1 MKFAHLADC
10 HIGAWRE
17 PKLAEL
23 NRKAFISAVDAVITE
38 KVDFVLISGDLFNT
52 SLPSFDS
59 LKETVAKLKQLADL
73 KIPVYIIAG
82 SHDFSPSGKTMLDVL
97 EHAGLCINVARGEDI
112 DGRLRL
118 NITVD
123 PKTGAKITGMIGKK
137 GMLEREF
144 YELLDREH
152 LEKEEGF
159 KIFMLHTALT
169 ELKPVEMEKM
179 DSAPISLL
187 PKGFDYYAAGH
198 VHVRDIR
205 SFPDYKNVV
214 YPGPLFPNNFA
225 ELEKGMGSFCI
236 YDNGK
241 IELKSLD
248 LAKAFLLEID
258 CEGKTPDKVTGEI
271 EEKIKD
277 KDFTDTIILMRL
289 SGRLSSGRP
298 SDISFKN
305 IISKTNEQGAYFVMK
320 NTSKLTAPEFEEV
333 QIQTSNIDEIE
344 EKIISEN
351 LGQFKIDRDEKE
363 SIFSIMN
370 LLNKEKDEGE
380 TNRDFE
386 ERVRRDIDEHLDL

>member
-1 MKFAHLADC
+1 
-10 HIGAWRE
+10 IGAWRE

-23 NRKAFISAVDAVITE
+23 NRKAFISAVDAVINE

-73 KIPVYIIAG
+73 SIPVYIIAG

-97 EHAGLCINVARGEDI
+97 EHAGLCINVARGEDA
-112 DGRLRL
+112 GGKLRL
-118 NITVD
+118 KITVD
-123 PKTGAKITGMIGKK
+123 QKTGAKITGMIGKK
-137 GMLEREF
+137 GMLEKEF
-144 YELLDREH
+144 YELLDREN
-152 LEKEEGF
+152 LENEDGF

-169 ELKPVEMEKM
+169 ELKPAEMEKM

-198 VHVRDIR
+198 VHVQDIK

-236 YDNGK
+236 YEDGK
-241 IELKSLD
+241 IELKTLY
-248 LAKAFLLEID
+248 LAKTFLLEID
-258 CEGKTPDKVTGEI
+258 CEAKTPDKVNSEI
-271 EEKIKD
+271 EETIKG

-289 SGRLSSGRP
+289 SGKLSSGRP
-298 SDISFKN
+298 SDIGFKN
-305 IISKTNEQGAYFVMK
+305 LITKMNEQGAYFVMK

-344 EKIISEN
+344 EKIIQEN
-351 LGQFKIDRDEKE
+351 LGQFRIDKVEKE
-363 SIFSIMN
+363 TILSIMN

-386 ERVRRDIDEHLDL
+386 ERVRRDIDEHLEL